1 VWAEKCEEDGLTAL
15 AADPAMRRESP
26 EYGAVVHVGPGV
38 SFDPRPDV
46 PARPRTH
53 VADLGEHTREFLLE
67 LGFPEQR
74 IDALQAGKVVR

>member
-1 VWAEKCEEDGLTAL
+1 
-15 AADPAMRRESP
+15 
-26 EYGAVVHVGPGV
+26 
-38 SFDPRPDV
+38 
-46 PARPRTH
+46 